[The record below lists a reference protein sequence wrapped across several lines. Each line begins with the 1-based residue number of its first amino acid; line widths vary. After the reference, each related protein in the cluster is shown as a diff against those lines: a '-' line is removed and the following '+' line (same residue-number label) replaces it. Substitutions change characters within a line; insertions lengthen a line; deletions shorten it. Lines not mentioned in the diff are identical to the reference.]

1 MPELIASL
9 PHLGVRGQEAIHR
22 ALGTEIRALVE
33 QGGVDLPRREI
44 HEAWRVQLLEDRFA
58 LRSPERPRRKPSPRR
73 GPCVLAPSAVPCA
86 LHSPPRGRTGSAP

>member
-1 MPELIASL
+1 MPELIAPL

-44 HEAWRVQLLEDRFA
+44 HEAWRVQLLEYRCA
-58 LRSPERPRRKPSPRR
+58 LRSPERPWRRPSRRR
-73 GPCVLAPSAVPCA
+73 GPGGPAPAVVSGARPG
-86 LHSPPRGRTGSAP
+86 GRRAPGGGFP